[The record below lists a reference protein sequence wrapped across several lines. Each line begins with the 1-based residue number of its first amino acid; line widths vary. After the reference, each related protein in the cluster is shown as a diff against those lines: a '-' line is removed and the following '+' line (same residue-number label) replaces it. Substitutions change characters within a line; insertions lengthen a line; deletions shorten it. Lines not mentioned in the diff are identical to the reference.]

1 MTAPRP
7 STAPARLRLA
17 RLPALIAGL
26 SAVTP
31 LSAQTPAEVADEL
44 LAADRAF
51 AAEAADEG
59 LLPALSRMFAAD
71 VIVPAPGGVFVH
83 GKDAAIDLLRTNPT
97 NEGSRASWA
106 PLRAGVSADGLH
118 GFTFGYMTIL
128 RPDSTEAL
136 AKYMTYWERQAEGWR
151 ARAWKRA
158 PRETADVAG
167 QARMDPALPA
177 RLVEPETDPDVIRAH
192 EQSLAEIER
201 AFSRDAQSIGLD
213 AAFVRY
219 GSADA
224 VNMGPPNGPY
234 LVGAEAIGRMVGEGE
249 PASGSSVSW
258 GPDEGVIVASSGDL
272 GITFGRIRSNDPA
285 ADAPPFPFYTIWRRA
300 SPDAPWRYVAE

>member
-1 MTAPRP
+1 MSAPSP

-17 RLPALIAGL
+17 FRFALAAGL
-26 SAVTP
+26 SAVTS
-31 LSAQTPAEVADEL
+31 LSAQTPSEVAVEL

-51 AAEAADEG
+51 AAAAGDAG
-59 LLPALSRMFAAD
+59 LLSALSGMFAAD
-71 VIVPAPGGVFVH
+71 VILPAPGGMFVH
-83 GKDAAIDLLRTNPT
+83 GKDAALDLLRTNPA

-118 GFTFGYMTIL
+118 GFTFGYMTIQ

-136 AKYMTYWERQAEGWR
+136 AKYMTYWERQSEGWR

-158 PRETADVAG
+158 PRDPAEISG
-167 QARMDPALPA
+167 QMMDPALPIQ
-177 RLVEPETDPDVIRAH
+177 LVEPESDPAIVRAH
-192 EQSLAEIER
+192 EESLAEAER

-219 GSADA
+219 GSPDA

-234 LVGAEAIGRMVGEGE
+234 LVGAGAIGRMVGEGE
-249 PASGSSVSW
+249 PANGSSVSW

-272 GITFGRIRSNDPA
+272 GITFGLIRSNDPA
-285 ADAPPFPFYTIWRRA
+285 SDATPFPFYTIWGRA